1 MATSNS
7 AANVLRILNSLAGHI
22 KPLTAASLARE
33 LSMSRS
39 TTYRIL
45 GTLVEFGY
53 VSHDQET
60 GRFSLG
66 VRAYE
71 LAWAYQRQEPL
82 RRIALTVVEHI
93 VDQVHQSAHFAV
105 LSGKDVIYVVEQ
117 RGSMGLSLVTDVGVR
132 LPAELTASG
141 QAMLAQ
147 LSDKQVSALYPSNR
161 YLADRT
167 GSGPKSV
174 VELQEILAQTRA
186 RGWAQEVENIT
197 PGWSTVAVAV
207 LDNSGYPIGSLAMT
221 YHSTDLPEDRLLP
234 LISKLKQAAAAI
246 GYRAGAEHQAHFHG
260 A

>member
-161 YLADRT
+161 
-167 GSGPKSV
+167 
-174 VELQEILAQTRA
+174 
-186 RGWAQEVENIT
+186 
-197 PGWSTVAVAV
+197 
-207 LDNSGYPIGSLAMT
+207 
-221 YHSTDLPEDRLLP
+221 
-234 LISKLKQAAAAI
+234 
-246 GYRAGAEHQAHFHG
+246 
-260 A
+260 

>member
-1 MATSNS
+1 MPASNS
-7 AANVLRILNSLAGHI
+7 TANVVRILNSLAEHI
-22 KPLTAASLARE
+22 TPQAAASLARE
-33 LSMSRS
+33 LKMARS

-45 GTLVEFGY
+45 RTLVEFGY
-53 VSHDQET
+53 VTHDNDT
-60 GRFSLG
+60 GRYSLG

-82 RRIALTVVEHI
+82 RRIALTVVEHM
-93 VDQVHQSAHFAV
+93 VDQIHQSAHFAI

-141 QAMLAQ
+141 QAMLAH

-167 GSGPKSV
+167 GSGPKTV
-174 VELQEILAQTRA
+174 AELQETLAVTRA

-207 LDNSGYPIGSLAMT
+207 LDKSGYPLGSLAMT
-221 YHSTDLPEDRLLP
+221 YHSTALPEDQLIP
-234 LISKLKQAAAAI
+234 VISKLKQAAAAI
-246 GYRAGAEHQAHFHG
+246 AYRAGAESQARAHQE
-260 A
+260 